1 MTPIVYLH
9 GFASGPQSSKAEF
22 FREKFVARG
31 EAITIPQ
38 LDEGNF
44 EKLTITGQLRV
55 IDAAVGGKRATL
67 IGSSLG
73 GYLAGLYASKHP
85 NIERLVLM
93 APAFE
98 FPRRWRERFPPE
110 DLARWKRDGSRK
122 FFHYSYLEDRPLG
135 YQFVEDA
142 SQYEDEPDFQQ
153 PALVLH
159 GVEDQVVP
167 VELSRQFAQG
177 HPSVTL
183 RLLES
188 GHALTDVLPQLWS
201 ETTMFLGFQNP

>member
-22 FREKFVARG
+22 FRESFAARG
-31 EAITIPQ
+31 QAITIPQ
-38 LDEGNF
+38 LDAGNF

-55 IDAAVGGKRATL
+55 IDAAVGGKPATL

-73 GYLAGLYASKHP
+73 GYLAGLYAAKHP

-122 FFHYSYLEDRPLG
+122 FFHYSYLEDRPLA

-142 SQYEDEPDFQQ
+142 SQYEDEPHFQQ

-183 RLLES
+183 RLLKS

-201 ETTMFLGFQNP
+201 ETAMFLGFQNP